1 MKCQTNS
8 PPIRAQDHKSISSQ
22 KPFCAFMFI
31 LREDKPECSANLP
44 NLINTKTAPFSE
56 SPKGSRSIILSHCKI
71 CMVEISDDMVP
82 ESTLNSLFQNADL
95 FLLHAI
101 LLTGPC
107 PAGEWKKC
115 KNHPLVQFSFGLY
128 IFPTKQKDAASRAFF
143 PPPRIF

>member
-1 MKCQTNS
+1 MLKITKVFPAKSLFVHSCLFSEKTNLS
-8 PPIRAQDHKSISSQ
+8 V
-22 KPFCAFMFI
+22 
-31 LREDKPECSANLP
+31 LLNLP

-107 PAGEWKKC
+107 PAGERKKC

-128 IFPTKQKDAASRAFF
+128 MFPTKQKDAASRAFF